1 MTVEEAFAKAE
12 EQLSHCIY
20 LSETSTKPGIVKIN
34 SNKAGWLAVL
44 LFYAKKGLRDQQEPK
59 WIPVSERVPHFT
71 PNRWRKVLV
80 TMEDKDGKRFTS
92 VAKYNE
98 EWKQWEQFTDWRF
111 TEERNFKVVAWMPKP
126 EPWKGDEA

>member
-12 EQLSHCIY
+12 EHLSRCIY
-20 LSETSTKPGIVKIN
+20 LCETSTNPGIVKIN
-34 SNKAGWLAVL
+34 SNKAGWIGCL
-44 LFYAKKGLRDQQEPK
+44 LFYAKKGFRDQQEPK
-59 WIPVSERVPHFT
+59 WIPTSERVPHFT

-80 TMEDKDGKRFTS
+80 TLEDKDGKRFTS

-111 TEERNFKVVAWMPKP
+111 FEERNFKVVAWMPKP
-126 EPWKGDEA
+126 EPWKGDGK